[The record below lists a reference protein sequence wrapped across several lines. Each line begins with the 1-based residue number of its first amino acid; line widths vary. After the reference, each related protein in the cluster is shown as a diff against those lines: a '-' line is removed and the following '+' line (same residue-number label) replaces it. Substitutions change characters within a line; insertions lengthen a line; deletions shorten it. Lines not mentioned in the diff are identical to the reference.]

1 MAALLEPAKRACYVS
16 NTFAFVPSMTV
27 ELA

>member
-16 NTFAFVPSMTV
+16 NTFSFVPSMTV

>member
-1 MAALLEPAKRACYVS
+1 MAALPEPAKRACHVS
-16 NTFAFVPSMTV
+16 NTFAFVPSVTV